1 MKNLTKNQRRDQMA
15 ISPLDLQTLF
25 TQADKVGKQDAAQRD
40 GAALFQSI
48 QQSKIQQQSDD
59 RIRAVNEAQDMGEGT
74 EAINDKKG
82 GGGTEGHSHPGEET
96 EEKNEENNNVIQD
109 PYLGRNLDLN
119 I

>member
-1 MKNLTKNQRRDQMA
+1 MA

-48 QQSKIQQQSDD
+48 QQSKIQQQTDD
-59 RIRAVNEAQDMGEGT
+59 KLRAVNEAQDMGEGT

-82 GGGTEGHSHPGEET
+82 GGGGTEGHGHPGEET
-96 EEKNEENNNVIQD
+96 EEKNNETNNIIQD

-119 I
+119 V